1 MSDITR
7 KLASIRKIAEIMPIP
22 GADKIELVQV
32 DGWSVVAKKGDFQVG
47 DTCVYFE
54 IDSFLPVRPEFE
66 FLRNGCYREH
76 PDLGLG
82 FRLRT
87 VKMRGQISQ
96 GLVLPI
102 SILNN
107 FGSLDNESAWVNE
120 NGSYPNVEG
129 QDLTDYIGVKKW
141 ESPIPAELAGQVRGN
156 FPSFIPKTDQERV
169 QNIHLT
175 RKKKATWVVDGQ
187 EFSKEF
193 DDATKLYPEDFTFE
207 VSLKLDGSSMTVYKK
222 GDYVG
227 VCSRN
232 MDLSETETNAYWK
245 CARDSGLIKVMKDEW
260 FDIDFAIQGE
270 LMGPGIQGNRE
281 GLTKHK
287 FYVFNIY
294 DIRKGKYFTP
304 ELARKAIKQL
314 FSYEYKVDIEYVP
327 VYYMAYNGKD
337 LTPEKCLEMAK
348 GPSINNKVR
357 EGIVF
362 KANEKEFSFKAI
374 NNDFLLEEK

>member
-87 VKMRGQISQ
+87 VKLRGQISQ

-141 ESPIPAELAGQVRGN
+141 ESPIPAQLAGQVRGN

-169 QNIHLT
+169 QNIHFNK
-175 RKKKATWVVDGQ
+175 KKKATWKNFQ
-187 EFSKEF
+187 KNLMTQQSYIQKI
-193 DDATKLYPEDFTFE
+193 LH
-207 VSLKLDGSSMTVYKK
+207 LKY
-222 GDYVG
+222 
-227 VCSRN
+227 R
-232 MDLSETETNAYWK
+232 
-245 CARDSGLIKVMKDEW
+245 
-260 FDIDFAIQGE
+260 
-270 LMGPGIQGNRE
+270 
-281 GLTKHK
+281 
-287 FYVFNIY
+287 
-294 DIRKGKYFTP
+294 
-304 ELARKAIKQL
+304 
-314 FSYEYKVDIEYVP
+314 
-327 VYYMAYNGKD
+327 
-337 LTPEKCLEMAK
+337 
-348 GPSINNKVR
+348 
-357 EGIVF
+357 
-362 KANEKEFSFKAI
+362 
-374 NNDFLLEEK
+374 